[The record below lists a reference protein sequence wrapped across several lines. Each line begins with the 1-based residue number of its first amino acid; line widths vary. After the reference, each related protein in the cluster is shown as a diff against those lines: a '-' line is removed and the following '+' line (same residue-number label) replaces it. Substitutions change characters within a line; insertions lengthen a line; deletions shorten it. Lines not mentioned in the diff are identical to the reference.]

1 MIQAHAI
8 SVFRADREI
17 IHGFSLVIEPGK
29 ILALLGANG
38 AGKSTLLGALAGDL
52 ALASGTIN
60 LDEVALD
67 SLSIGEMAKV
77 RSVSAQ
83 HQKFPLAFAVAEL
96 LEMSRRF
103 CGDEASV
110 SEAINALDI
119 ERLLTRKVTS
129 LSGGEQQRVG
139 IAMALAQNT
148 PYLFLDEPFAAQDSQ
163 SATRIV
169 QHLQKLAKRGI
180 AVVIVAHMAKSE
192 LTWCDQI
199 IRIKA
204 L

>member
-1 MIQAHAI
+1 MIQARAI

-17 IHGFSLVIEPGK
+17 IRDFSLVIEPGK
-29 ILALLGANG
+29 IVALLGANG
-38 AGKSTLLGALAGDL
+38 SGKSTLVGALAGDL
-52 ALASGTIN
+52 ALTSGTIQ

-67 SLSIGEMAKV
+67 SFSIRDLA
-77 RSVSAQ
+77 RLRAVSAQ
-83 HQKFPLAFAVAEL
+83 QQKFPLAFTVSEL
-96 LEMSRRF
+96 LEMSHRF
-103 CGDEASV
+103 CGDEASAD
-110 SEAINALDI
+110 EAISALDM
-119 ERLLTRKVTS
+119 ERLLARKVTS

-169 QHLQKLAKRGI
+169 QHLQTLAKRGI

-192 LTWCDQI
+192 LAWCDQI